1 MINEQAT
8 PTSAAALPSHAK
20 VKTLACLGG
29 VSLERG
35 VSVDEIHGY
44 VRDPANVV
52 WVDIQDPGPQEYSM
66 LLEEFGFH
74 PLALEDVGKGLQRP
88 KVTEYKGY
96 LFAVTYSV
104 ARRPDSD
111 DFTATEVGLFIGK
124 NYLVS
129 LHWGRSVALEE
140 AMSRWSRGG
149 KMLTEGA
156 GYLVY
161 TVMDAIIDTFFPV
174 INGIEDELE
183 NSEMEVFSRSGFFGV
198 ERMLKHKR
206 ILFELRRILSPLRD
220 AFHVF
225 LRRDHPVFSA
235 NTLIYFQSVYDHILR
250 LLDAIDME
258 REMVAGALQAHLAV
272 TSNRLNAVMK
282 ALTMVTVVVAI
293 AGSVFGAWGMNFSR
307 IPLADSPW
315 GFWII
320 WGGIVLLV
328 VSAMLFSWI
337 RGWL

>member
-1 MINEQAT
+1 MIDER
-8 PTSAAALPSHAK
+8 PTTAPTGNSPSLAK

-44 VRDPANVV
+44 IRDPANIV
-52 WVDIQDPGPQEYSM
+52 WVDIQDPGPEEFSM

-74 PLALEDVGKGLQRP
+74 PLALEDAGKGQQRP

-96 LFAVTYSV
+96 LLAVTYSV
-104 ARRPDSD
+104 TRRSDID
-111 DFTATEVGLFIGK
+111 DFATAELGLFIGK

-129 LHWGRSVALEE
+129 LHWGRNSALEE

-156 GYLVY
+156 GFLVY

-174 INGIEDELE
+174 INAIEDELE
-183 NSEMEVFSRSGFFGV
+183 TSEIEVFRRPESFGV
-198 ERMLKHKR
+198 DKLLKYKR
-206 ILFELRRILSPLRD
+206 TLFSLRRVLSPLRD

-235 NTLIYFQSVYDHILR
+235 NTLIYFQNVYDHILR

-258 REMVAGALQAHLAV
+258 REMVSGALQAHLAV

-282 ALTMVTVVVAI
+282 ALTLITVVVAI
-293 AGSVFGAWGMNFSR
+293 AGSVFGAWGMNFSN
-307 IPLADSPW
+307 IPLAESPW
-315 GFWII
+315 GFWAI
-320 WGGIVLLV
+320 WGGTVLLMI
-328 VSAMLFSWI
+328 SAMLYSSI